1 VLLPQPQPVGVPGGE
16 VADVETDHGEPRDL
30 GHLPLRQEPLGDP
43 TLIEDLDGSCVQTTC
58 AWAGEVLVGSPL
70 DDGDVDAGQRQL
82 ARQHEPRRAPSGD
95 HHRVLG
101 HRRTPS
107 RLGRQLAARDAGGTF
122 WLRRRTL
129 SGS

>member
-1 VLLPQPQPVGVPGGE
+1 VGE

-30 GHLPLRQEPLGDP
+30 GRLPLRQEPLGDP
-43 TLIEDLDGSCVQTTC
+43 TLIEDLDGPCVQATC
-58 AWAGEVLVGSPL
+58 AQAGEVLVGSPL
-70 DDGDVDAGQRQL
+70 DDGDVDAAQRQL
-82 ARQHEPRRAPSGD
+82 AGQHQPRRATSGD

-101 HRRTPS
+101 HRHTPC